1 MNSLGS
7 ADQQS
12 PKQATLWARSE
23 QKRPKQQVLS
33 VLNAVEELSA
43 PSDHHVALNY
53 VPAFQVSTLSIRLW
67 QSERVA
73 SLVVPQ

>member
-1 MNSLGS
+1 MNSLES

-33 VLNAVEELSA
+33 VLNAVEQLSD
-43 PSDHHVALNY
+43 PSDH
-53 VPAFQVSTLSIRLW
+53 QIII
-67 QSERVA
+67 
-73 SLVVPQ
+73 